1 MNSNSLVMNEPI
13 TVMLVGGGN
22 RYPAFIG
29 ALQAFE
35 ESGLS
40 NSKIVASSSGAVVAS
55 LYASGLTPAEILDES
70 LAIDLRSFRDVSLL
84 SLLRDFGL
92 CSGRKL
98 QTWLETKIGNLTF
111 SSPLKI
117 PLEIVATDMRS
128 YRPVI
133 FNRERFPHLSI
144 AAAASAS
151 TMIPGLFGLK
161 RLEYE
166 GLEYALIDG
175 SLMTGVVEGRL
186 SRSQKTLVVKVM
198 SKRTLKRDG
207 DCRLTLASYLQELM
221 AFSLHSQEK
230 EFLKGGKW
238 KDTILV
244 YCSEISPVRFSLSR
258 EDMKFLYAQG
268 YEQTKKYLEFKWG
281 VRGE

>member
-1 MNSNSLVMNEPI
+1 MSEPV

-22 RYPAFIG
+22 RFPAFIG
-29 ALQAFE
+29 ALQALE

-55 LYASGLTPAEILDES
+55 LYASGLTPSELLEKS
-70 LAIDLRSFRDVSLL
+70 LAVDLRSFRDVSLL
-84 SLLRDFGL
+84 SLLRTFGL

-98 QTWLETKIGNLTF
+98 QTWLETEIGDITF
-111 SSPLKI
+111 SSSLKI

-133 FNRERFPHLSI
+133 FNRERFPRLSI
-144 AAAASAS
+144 ASAATAS
-151 TMIPGLFGLK
+151 TMIPGLFGFK

-198 SKRTLKRDG
+198 SKRTLKRDDG
-207 DCRLTLASYLQELM
+207 RLTLARYLQELM

-238 KDTILV
+238 KDTILI
-244 YCSEISPVRFSLSR
+244 YCSEISPAKFSLSR
-258 EDMKFLYAQG
+258 EDMMFLYAQG